1 MCFKTG
7 FPGFKTRSSA
17 AFFGVKNGGEDV
29 DRGLTTP
36 LSRTQGVNIYG
47 FKSLEPNEALFDKRR
62 EAGGRVSK
70 KKRFQP
76 SILDGSVL
84 FFSSK
89 LDVFSSFFCS
99 FLERRPVNLCVWG
112 KESN

>member
-1 MCFKTG
+1 M
-7 FPGFKTRSSA
+7 
-17 AFFGVKNGGEDV
+17 

-89 LDVFSSFFCS
+89 LDVFSSFFLQFSRKKASEFVC
-99 FLERRPVNLCVWG
+99 LG
-112 KESN
+112 KRK

>member
-1 MCFKTG
+1 MDQ
-7 FPGFKTRSSA
+7 A
-17 AFFGVKNGGEDV
+17 
-29 DRGLTTP
+29 LTP

-62 EAGGRVSK
+62 EAGFGFPK

-84 FFSSK
+84 FF
-89 LDVFSSFFCS
+89 LLQTLTFLVGFFFAVF
-99 FLERRPVNLCVWG
+99 LKKG
-112 KESN
+112 Q